1 MKEWDNLLGVNQ
13 KIQLVDLAND
23 PKRIDEVRLLLQE
36 YASSLGVDLC
46 FQNFDQEMATLPG
59 DYSPPTGALLLAE
72 DQGKAVGC
80 VAFKKIANEVCEM
93 KRLYVRPNSRGK
105 GVGKLLT
112 ETILQKARNFGYK
125 RVRLDT
131 LPSMKEAISMYVSM
145 GFKPIEAYRYN
156 PVGGTL
162 YLELELSK

>member
-1 MKEWDNLLGVNQ
+1 MLGVNQ
-13 KIQLVDLAND
+13 EIQLVDLAYD
-23 PKRIDEVRLLLQE
+23 PKRIDEVRLLIQE
-36 YASSLGVDLC
+36 YASSLGVNLC
-46 FQNFDQEMATLPG
+46 FQNFDQEMATLLG

-80 VAFKKIANEVCEM
+80 VAIKKISNEMCEM
-93 KRLYVRPNSRGK
+93 KRLYVRPNRRGK

-131 LPSMKEAISMYVSM
+131 LPSMKEAISMYVSI

-156 PVGGTL
+156 LVEGTL

>member
-1 MKEWDNLLGVNQ
+1 MKEWNNLLGVNQ
-13 KIQLVDLAND
+13 KIQLFYLAND
-23 PKRIDEVRLLLQE
+23 PKRIDEVRLLIQE
-36 YASSLGVDLC
+36 YASSLGLDLC
-46 FQNFDQEMATLPG
+46 FQNFDQEMTTLPG

-80 VAFKKIANEVCEM
+80 VAIKKISNEVCEM

-105 GVGKLLT
+105 GVGKVLT
-112 ETILQKARNFGYK
+112 ETILQKARTFGYK

-131 LPSMKEAISMYVSM
+131 LPSMKEAVSMYVSM

-156 PVGGTL
+156 PVEGTL

>member
-1 MKEWDNLLGVNQ
+1 
-13 KIQLVDLAND
+13 
-23 PKRIDEVRLLLQE
+23 
-36 YASSLGVDLC
+36 
-46 FQNFDQEMATLPG
+46 
-59 DYSPPTGALLLAE
+59 
-72 DQGKAVGC
+72 
-80 VAFKKIANEVCEM
+80 M

-131 LPSMKEAISMYVSM
+131 LPSMKEAISMYVSI

-156 PVGGTL
+156 PVEGTL